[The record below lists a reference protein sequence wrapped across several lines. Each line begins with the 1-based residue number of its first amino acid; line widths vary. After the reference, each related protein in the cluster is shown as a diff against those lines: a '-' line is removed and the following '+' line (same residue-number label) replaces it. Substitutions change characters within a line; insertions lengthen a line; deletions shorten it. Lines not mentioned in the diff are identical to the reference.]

1 MSITTAIVL
10 LVAGF
15 LTGAVNT
22 VSAAGS
28 LISVPALMFAGLPIQ
43 IANGTNRIAIAI
55 QCFTATQSL
64 KKAKP
69 VDTKYL
75 FQLALASLPGAI
87 LGSWF
92 AVSIDG
98 NILHWTLRVLVLL
111 FIALTIFNPIKT
123 NINYQVHLSP
133 KQKWGG
139 LVAFFFIGIYGGFI
153 QAGTGFFM
161 MATSLALH
169 RFPMPKTNYIKAFVM
184 LSYSLVALSVFVYH
198 DMVNWRYGILL
209 SIGGAL
215 GAWLTGKWSLAAS
228 PFTTKV
234 AIVSILILL
243 SIKLWWPN

>member
-1 MSITTAIVL
+1 MSITTGIIL
-10 LVAGF
+10 LIAGF

-28 LISVPALMFAGLPIQ
+28 LISMPALMFAGLPIQ
-43 IANGTNRIAIAI
+43 VANGTNRIAIAI

-69 VDTKYL
+69 LEAKYL
-75 FQLALASLPGAI
+75 IQLTLASLPGAV
-87 LGSWF
+87 LGSWY
-92 AVSIDG
+92 AVSIDA
-98 NILHWTLRVLVLL
+98 NILHWTLRILVLL
-111 FIALTIFNPIKT
+111 FIGLTIFNPIKT
-123 NINYQVHLSP
+123 SIDLQEKLSK

-139 LVAFFFIGIYGGFI
+139 IIAFFFIGIYGGFI

-184 LSYSLVALSVFVYH
+184 LSYTIIALAVFVYH
-198 DMVNWRYGILL
+198 DMVDWPYGILL
-209 SIGGAL
+209 SIGGAA
-215 GAWLTGKWSLAAS
+215 GAWITGKWSLAAS
-228 PFTTKV
+228 PIATKIT
-234 AIVSILILL
+234 IVSILVLL

>member
-1 MSITTAIVL
+1 MSITTGIIL

-28 LISVPALMFAGLPIQ
+28 LISMPALMFAGLPIQ
-43 IANGTNRIAIAI
+43 VANGTNRIAIAI

-64 KKAKP
+64 KVAKP
-69 VDTKYL
+69 VDTHYL

-92 AVSIDG
+92 AVSIDAT
-98 NILHWTLRVLVLL
+98 ILHWTLRILVLL
-111 FIALTIFNPIKT
+111 FIGLTIFNPIKT
-123 NINYQVHLSP
+123 NIDSLEQLSP

-139 LVAFFFIGIYGGFI
+139 LVAYFFIGIYGGFI

-161 MATSLALH
+161 MATSLALL

-184 LSYSLVALSVFVYH
+184 LSYTLVALAVFVYH
-198 DMVNWRYGILL
+198 DMVDWRYGILL
-209 SIGGAL
+209 SIGGAV
-215 GAWLTGKWSLAAS
+215 GAWITGKWSLAAS

-234 AIVSILILL
+234 VIVSILMLL
-243 SIKLWWPN
+243 SIKLWWPS